1 MLYLGIDVVML
12 AIIAAVCLVITYAF
26 LHWEDVDNEII
37 RSIMLIVLTNLAALL
52 AGYCVIA
59 AILDSLA

>member
-12 AIIAAVCLVITYAF
+12 AIVAAICLTITYAF
-26 LHWEDVDNEII
+26 LRWEDVDSEIT

-59 AILDSLA
+59 AVLDSLV

>member
-12 AIIAAVCLVITYAF
+12 AIVAAICLAITYAF
-26 LHWEDVDNEII
+26 LRWEDVDSEIT
-37 RSIMLIVLTNLAALL
+37 RSIMLIVLINLAALL

-59 AILDSLA
+59 AVLDSLV